1 MNIAEIKKMSTSERL
16 QVMEVLWDSFR
27 YENDEIETPQWHAH
41 ILQDRKEKIA
51 AGDAKFISLS
61 ELKKSRQP

>member
-1 MNIAEIKKMSTSERL
+1 MNITEIKKMSTSERL

-41 ILQDRKEKIA
+41 ILKDRKKNC
-51 AGDAKFISLS
+51 
-61 ELKKSRQP
+61 SRRCKVYLTF